1 MSTRRGSV
9 SLSSSPIESRRGRY
23 SSTGSRPWWSSQLT
37 INGCGFEEGEGGEDG
52 AGGAGGGR
60 LPSDDE
66 RKSALQRQLEAT
78 EEQLGSLVQLQEL
91 SLPLPLHA
99 SAHHGAE
106 EQLGSLVQETLGS
119 EGVHSGTLPFA
130 TVQAEAAQ
138 PKPKA
143 PERPQAEQ
151 PANEEGDEHG
161 AGEATG
167 YDLPMDLPQQ
177 AEAPPTARLK
187 EEL

>member
-1 MSTRRGSV
+1 M
-9 SLSSSPIESRRGRY
+9 
-23 SSTGSRPWWSSQLT
+23 
-37 INGCGFEEGEGGEDG
+37 
-52 AGGAGGGR
+52 
-60 LPSDDE
+60 
-66 RKSALQRQLEAT
+66 
-78 EEQLGSLVQLQEL
+78 
-91 SLPLPLHA
+91 
-99 SAHHGAE
+99 
-106 EQLGSLVQETLGS
+106 
-119 EGVHSGTLPFA
+119 HSGTLPFA